1 MEIIIQKNIIS
12 IKSNDV
18 KKLLNDKFGDIVF
31 NQKLMPKEIIDK
43 YIQKYKKSIKHQVII
58 LKLKIY

>member
-1 MEIIIQKNIIS
+1 MEIIIRKNMLGV
-12 IKSNDV
+12 KSNDV

>member
-31 NQKLMPKEIIDK
+31 N
-43 YIQKYKKSIKHQVII
+43 
-58 LKLKIY
+58 